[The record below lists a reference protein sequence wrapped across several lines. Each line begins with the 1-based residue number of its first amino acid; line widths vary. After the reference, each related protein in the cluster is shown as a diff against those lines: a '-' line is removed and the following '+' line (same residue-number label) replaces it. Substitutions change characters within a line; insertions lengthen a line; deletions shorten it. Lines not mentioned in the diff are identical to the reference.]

1 MAEEND
7 NICVG
12 ITKDG
17 FRCTKRRCAEGDG
30 TRCKT
35 HYNVVRLHGP
45 HRTEL
50 DEIKAKHKRI
60 ANQRRNEFYVNNR
73 LPLDAQ
79 ATIQLARVNEVLR
92 REEEIEIDAARER
105 HVAERQRLG
114 RNPDAEANE
123 RREADRIRRDQ
134 EREMRRAQIRQRIEI
149 ARQQEQ
155 LDRILGMVERFA
167 GDDNAPAGGGAADP
181 RPLARFAADNQ
192 NVHTAEM
199 VRQTKNVIKKVRNIH
214 VPDEYR
220 WNMNITSKTPGE
232 IIAECKLSVH
242 ASCQM
247 LTQYSHKTAIYDI
260 EEGIYGKVLDSVWQ
274 FVKNSPDK
282 DDLCRILKQE
292 MEDNIGMCAQGNL
305 TRLCNILAGYLDGVA
320 PPESVASKMGRL
332 LPPLMEIED
341 PLERMYNA
349 FKTMKDN
356 NVPFEEWDNWVSGF
370 IDDEVEDSVDWKSL
384 RDGIR
389 AGTV

>member
-17 FRCTKRRCAEGDG
+17 VRCTKRKCAEGDG

-35 HYNVVRLHGP
+35 HYNYVQTHGP
-45 HRTEL
+45 HRTEI

-60 ANQRRNEFYVNNR
+60 ANQRRNQFHAQN
-73 LPLDAQ
+73 PGGLDAH
-79 ATIQLARVNEVLR
+79 AAVQLARLNEVLR
-92 REEEIEIDAARER
+92 TDEEIELDAARER
-105 HVAERQRLG
+105 HRAERLRLG
-114 RNPDAEANE
+114 HDPDAEANR
-123 RREADRIRRDQ
+123 RREAERVRLQ
-134 EREMRRAQIRQRIEI
+134 ERRIQREFELHQRIQLIRQNAEM
-149 ARQQEQ
+149 
-155 LDRILGMVERFA
+155 LM
-167 GDDNAPAGGGAADP
+167 NAPRGGGAADP
-181 RPLARFAADNQ
+181 RPLAQFTSDPQ
-192 NVHTAEM
+192 NVHTTVM
-199 VRQTKNVIKKVRNIH
+199 VRQTKEIVEKVRQIQ
-214 VPDEYR
+214 VPAEYQ
-220 WNMNITSKTPGE
+220 WNMSITSKTPGE
-232 IIAECKLSVH
+232 IIAECKLSIH
-242 ASCQM
+242 AACQM

-282 DDLCRILKQE
+282 EDLCRILKQE

-320 PPESVASKMGRL
+320 PPESVAEKMGRL

-341 PLERMYNA
+341 PLDRIYQA
-349 FKTMKDN
+349 FKIMKDN

-370 IDDEVEDSVDWKSL
+370 IDDEVEDSVDWKSM
-384 RDGIR
+384 RDSVH